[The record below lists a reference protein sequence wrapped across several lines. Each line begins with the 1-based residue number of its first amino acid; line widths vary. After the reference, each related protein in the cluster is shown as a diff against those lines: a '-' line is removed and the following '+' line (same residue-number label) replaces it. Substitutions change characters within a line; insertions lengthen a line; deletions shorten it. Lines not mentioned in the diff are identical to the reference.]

1 MNKALRVVFLEDDST
16 AYVECPVCMV
26 GGRERNY
33 CWWCEGLEWEKACNW
48 EWSLSVPGN
57 VEELGGSEKTV
68 DLVRDLTVT
77 CPAWLDPKTG
87 ERRPDSI
94 IPPGDM
100 MYLDKE
106 VGGFTSAPQAD
117 RPARNG
123 LMEFLGCCADES
135 GDPMEGCGQATRIGG
150 LEAEVA
156 QLRAK
161 LAEAEAFIARLVD
174 ERTQLWIKVSAH
186 EHVLGKVVG
195 GFNGFLDAVRH
206 AEGFL
211 QGDAPKAPDEV
222 DS

>member
-106 VGGFTSAPQAD
+106 VGGFTSTPQHE
-117 RPARNG
+117 P
-123 LMEFLGCCADES
+123 DEV
-135 GDPMEGCGQATRIGG
+135 T
-150 LEAEVA
+150 

>member
-1 MNKALRVVFLEDDST
+1 MSKALRVVFLEDDST
-16 AYVECPVCMV
+16 AYVECPVCLV

-48 EWSLSVPGN
+48 EWNLSVPGN

-68 DLVRDLTVT
+68 EKVRDLTVV

-87 ERRPDSI
+87 ERRPDSV
-94 IPPGDM
+94 IPSRDM

-161 LAEAEAFIARLVD
+161 LAEAEATNEQLRSPRAGVAFEWHPCPICGHDTKHIAMGLFGDGAPSARCAVCG
-174 ERTQLWIKVSAH
+174 VAH
-186 EHVLGKVVG
+186 EVT
-195 GFNGFLDAVRH
+195 
-206 AEGFL
+206 
-211 QGDAPKAPDEV
+211 P
-222 DS
+222 